1 MKIRQN
7 IIIKAIGLALPIILI
22 YLFAYKIIDITN
34 IYIQAL
40 VAGTISLY
48 IFIIYD
54 PNELQLDKHQDI
66 RVERLGE
73 EMVEKS
79 CDGDSCHIYHEKT
92 NDNLDP
98 IDSELDQPNISNG
111 NIETTPE
118 ETIVNDQ

>member
-1 MKIRQN
+1 MKVRQN

-48 IFIIYD
+48 IFLIYD

-92 NDNLDP
+92 NSNEEPSDNE
-98 IDSELDQPNISNG
+98 IDQPNMSNDDME
-111 NIETTPE
+111 IIPE
-118 ETIVNDQ
+118 ETIVNDE